1 MKNKR
6 QYRDSERFT
15 FIGYV
20 GIILISVAILLG
32 VGEYTG
38 FNDEMAEK
46 IKNDPRPTN
55 PLYNYMHPNMWVDTI
70 IELNPEDFTDIDSI
84 EEYDKQ
90 QMNRLDSVNKE
101 SKDWTGTTQGDTIW
115 E

>member
-6 QYRDSERFT
+6 QYRDSLMFT

-20 GIILISVAILLG
+20 GIILVTVAILVG

-55 PLYNYMHPNMWVDTI
+55 PLYNYMHPNMWADTI
-70 IELNPEDFTDIDSI
+70 
-84 EEYDKQ
+84 
-90 QMNRLDSVNKE
+90 NKE